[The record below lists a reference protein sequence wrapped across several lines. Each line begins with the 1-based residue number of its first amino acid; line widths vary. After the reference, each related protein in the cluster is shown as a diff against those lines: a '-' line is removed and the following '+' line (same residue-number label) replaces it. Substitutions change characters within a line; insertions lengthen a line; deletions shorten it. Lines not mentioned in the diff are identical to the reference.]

1 MVRVYREQRAGCGL
15 ELQLRVKTIRPAM
28 IGIFFAIGRCH
39 VGWIFIKIRSPDA
52 KLLAV
57 QVDRFPQTFA

>member
-1 MVRVYREQRAGCGL
+1 MCIVSSEQFALL
-15 ELQLRVKTIRPAM
+15 ELQLRVEPIRPAV

-57 QVDRFPQTFA
+57 QVDPFPQTFA